1 MVLTAGLLAALAGI
15 GAAGSIGAAGLSSGL
30 NYASQKNANQVNIDM
45 NRENNQFNAEQAAIT
60 RDFNASEAEKQR
72 LFEKNLSDTAIQRRV
87 ADLKAAGLNPMLA
100 VQNGEAS
107 TPSTSAASVGSA
119 SSSGFAGARAADF
132 DVIAHNVGQLVNTA
146 ANITMLKKMTPQN
159 LVGLASTNK
168 AFLRAVT
175 SANSVKQMKSLFKI
189 FMA

>member
-1 MVLTAGLLAALAGI
+1 MILTAGLLAALAGI
-15 GAAGSIGAAGLSSGL
+15 GAAGSIGAAGLSAGL
-30 NYASQKNANQVNIDM
+30 NKASTDSANETNLQIHREDNA
-45 NRENNQFNAEQAAIT
+45 FNAEQAALT

-72 LFEKNLSDTAIQRRV
+72 LFEKNLSDTAVQRRV

-107 TPSTSAASVGSA
+107 TPSTSAASAGSA
-119 SSSGFAGARAADF
+119 SSSAYAGTRAANF
-132 DVIAHNVGQLVNTA
+132 DVLAHSVSQLVSTA
-146 ANITMLKKMTPQN
+146 ANISILKKMTPQN

-175 SANSVKQMKSLFKI
+175 SANSVNQMKSLFKI
-189 FMA
+189 FMS

>member
-15 GAAGSIGAAGLSSGL
+15 GAAGSIGAAGVSSGL
-30 NYASQKNANQVNIDM
+30 NFAAQNKANELNVQM
-45 NRENNQFNAEQAAIT
+45 NRENNQFNAEQAALT

-72 LFEKNLSDTAIQRRV
+72 LFEKNLSDTAIQRRME
-87 ADLKAAGLNPMLA
+87 DLKAAGLNPMLA

-119 SSSGFAGARAADF
+119 SSSGFAGARAANF
-132 DVIAHNVGQLVNTA
+132 DVLAHSVSQLVSTA
-146 ANITMLKKMTPQN
+146 ANISMLKKMTPQN

-175 SANSVKQMKSLFKI
+175 SANSVNQMKSLFRI
-189 FMA
+189 FMQ